1 VNRDFR
7 LVVVTR
13 KTPLDHLVAR
23 HGTVGQAEFFLR
35 GQGLEIDGFKAMA
48 LAQGLAVG
56 VALCQFDAEVRRVH
70 IDRDELDRF
79 VFHPDDVIL
88 AVGQDGLVANVAK
101 YLDGHPVVGINPDP
115 RRYDGVLCSL
125 SAKQAGFAVRFA
137 LSGEAADPTFALET
151 RTLVEAR
158 RGDGLVIRALNEV
171 FIGHK
176 THQSAVYTLT
186 VGGASERQSSSG
198 VIVSTG
204 TGCTGWGRSIAT
216 QRGLDDLPA
225 IDEPSLA
232 WFAREPFPSV
242 STGCNLNFGRIGP
255 GESLRLVSEMGT
267 GGTAFGD
274 GIEADNLDL
283 PSGQSVEVTVC
294 SRRLA
299 LVGARVRHPP
309 PAR

>member
-1 VNRDFR
+1 MKRDFR
-7 LVVVTR
+7 VVVVTR

-23 HGTVGQAEFFLR
+23 HGTVGQADFFLR
-35 GQGLEIDGFKAMA
+35 GQGLEIAGFEAVA
-48 LAQGLAVG
+48 RAQRVAVAASLSHFG
-56 VALCQFDAEVRRVH
+56 AEVRRVH

-101 YLDGHPVVGINPDP
+101 YLDGQPVVGINPDP

-125 SAKQAGFAVRFA
+125 SAGHAAGAVHFA
-137 LSGEAADPTFALET
+137 LSGEPANATYARQM
-151 RTLVEAR
+151 RTLAEAR
-158 RGDGLVIRALNEV
+158 RGDGLLIRALNEV

-176 THQSAVYTLT
+176 THQSAVYTLA

-216 QRGLDDLPA
+216 QRGLADLPA

-232 WFAREPFPSV
+232 WFVREPFPSV
-242 STGCNLNFGRIGP
+242 STGCNMNFGRIGP
-255 GESLRLVSEMGT
+255 GESLRLGSEMGT

-294 SRRLA
+294 RRRLA
-299 LVGARVRHPP
+299 LVGAPVRR
-309 PAR
+309 PARTR

>member
-1 VNRDFR
+1 MKRDFR
-7 LVVVTR
+7 VVVVTR

-23 HGTVGQAEFFLR
+23 HGTQGQAEFFLR
-35 GQGLEIDGFKAMA
+35 GQGLDIADFEAVA
-48 LAQGLAVG
+48 EAQRVAVSESLSYFG
-56 VALCQFDAEVRRVH
+56 AEVRRVL

-101 YLDGHPVVGINPDP
+101 YLDGQPVVGINPDP

-125 SAKQAGFAVRFA
+125 TAGHAAGAVHFA
-137 LSGEAADPTFALET
+137 LSGEPASATYARET

-158 RGDGLVIRALNEV
+158 RGDGMVIRALNEV

-176 THQSAVYTLT
+176 THQSAVYSLAAAGVT
-186 VGGASERQSSSG
+186 ERQSSSG

-216 QRGLDDLPA
+216 QRGLAELPA

-232 WFAREPFPSV
+232 WFVREPFPSV
-242 STGCNLNFGRIGP
+242 STGCALNFGRIGP
-255 GESLRLVSEMGT
+255 EESLRLVSEMGT
-267 GGTAFGD
+267 GGTVFGD
-274 GIEADNLDL
+274 GIESDNLDL

-299 LVGARVRHPP
+299 LVGARVRREP